1 VIYVVAAYIG
11 SAVLYGSYLAWL
23 LAKERRL
30 EGVSLGDVE
39 PR

>member
-1 VIYVVAAYIG
+1 MSYVIAAYIG

-30 EGVSLGDVE
+30 EPGES
-39 PR
+39 R

>member
-1 VIYVVAAYIG
+1 VIYVVAAYVG
-11 SAVLYGSYLAWL
+11 SVLLYGSYLAWL

-30 EGVSLGDVE
+30 EPGE